1 MIPNKKTA
9 RLAGLLFLL
18 TMVFGLF
25 AEIFFRQKLFV
36 ADDAAAT
43 AVNILSNVF
52 LYRAGILSDILM
64 SLFYLLTALALY
76 KLLVSVNKHL
86 AQTMVL
92 FAAAGSV
99 LLLGN
104 ILNELAPLTLLSA
117 GGQPGAFTD
126 GQLQAM
132 AMFNFNAYNH
142 GYMLGQVFFALWV
155 LPLGVLIFRSNFIPR
170 ALGILF
176 VIETICGLLAVTVHF
191 LVPNAS
197 IETILLIPCTI
208 AEFAFVGWLLI
219 RGINESRLTV
229 QNA

>member
-1 MIPNKKTA
+1 MNPNKKTA

-18 TMVFGLF
+18 MVVTGLF

-36 ADDAAAT
+36 ANDAAAT
-43 AVNILSNVF
+43 AGNILSNVF

-76 KLLVSVNKHL
+76 RLLVSVNKHL

-117 GGQPGAFTD
+117 GAQPGAFTA

-132 AMFNFNAYNH
+132 AMLHYDAYNH
-142 GYMLGQVFFALWV
+142 GYMIGQVFFALWV
-155 LPLGVLIFRSNFIPR
+155 LPLGVLIYRSKFIPKV
-170 ALGILF
+170 LGILF
-176 VIETICGLLAVTVHF
+176 VIETICGLLAVMVHF
-191 LVPNAS
+191 LAPNAS
-197 IETILLIPCTI
+197 FETVLLIPCTI
-208 AEFAFVGWLLI
+208 AEFAFMFWLLI
-219 RGINESRLTV
+219 RGINESKLTV
-229 QNA
+229 LNG